1 MGAGTAL
8 APRAGHRLG
17 PQSASTAGRPRL
29 LDMHAREDEPTDPT
43 PQKGDRI
50 ELLRTRAGVRPRG
63 TVFYSDDLQILVKW
77 DNGQSTSLRPG
88 TDRFKIVQPD
98 S

>member
-1 MGAGTAL
+1 MYV
-8 APRAGHRLG
+8 
-17 PQSASTAGRPRL
+17 
-29 LDMHAREDEPTDPT
+29 REDEPTGPV

-50 ELLRTRAGVRPRG
+50 ELLRTRAGIHPRG

-77 DNGQSTSLRPG
+77 DNGKSTSLRPG
-88 TDRFKIVQPD
+88 TDRFKIVDAD

>member
-1 MGAGTAL
+1 MY
-8 APRAGHRLG
+8 
-17 PQSASTAGRPRL
+17 
-29 LDMHAREDEPTDPT
+29 AREDEPTDPT

-77 DNGQSTSLRPG
+77 DDGKSTSLRPG
-88 TDRFKIVQPD
+88 TDPFKIVDAD

>member
-1 MGAGTAL
+1 MY
-8 APRAGHRLG
+8 
-17 PQSASTAGRPRL
+17 
-29 LDMHAREDEPTDPT
+29 AREDEPTDPM

-77 DNGQSTSLRPG
+77 DDGKSTSLRPG
-88 TDRFKIVQPD
+88 TDRFKIVDAD